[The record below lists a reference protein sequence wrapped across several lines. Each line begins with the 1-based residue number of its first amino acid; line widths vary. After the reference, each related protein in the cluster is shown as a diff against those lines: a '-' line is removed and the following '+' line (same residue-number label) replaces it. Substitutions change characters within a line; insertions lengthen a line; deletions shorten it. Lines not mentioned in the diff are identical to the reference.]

1 MKHIVSLSPEL
12 ELIYAN
18 AAKYLGIA
26 VDEILGIALDEYVE
40 NLYLKK
46 KQALN

>member
-1 MKHIVSLSPEL
+1 MKHIVSLESEY

-18 AAKYLGIA
+18 SAKYLGIT
-26 VDEILGIALDEYVE
+26 VDEILEIALAEYVQ
-40 NLYLKK
+40 NLCLKK

>member
-1 MKHIVSLSPEL
+1 MKHIVSLESEY

-26 VDEILGIALDEYVE
+26 VDDFLEIALAEYIQTIV
-40 NLYLKK
+40 KK
-46 KQALN
+46 EKALN